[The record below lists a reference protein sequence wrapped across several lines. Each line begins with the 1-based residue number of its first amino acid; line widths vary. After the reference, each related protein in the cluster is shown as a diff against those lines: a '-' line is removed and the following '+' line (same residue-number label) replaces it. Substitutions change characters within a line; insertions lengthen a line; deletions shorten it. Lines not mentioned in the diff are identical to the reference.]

1 MPRYQ
6 ESQIQAFEDHLEF
19 LHLAFMALEHE
30 KSPGYG
36 KLLFNNVMK

>member
-19 LHLAFMALEHE
+19 LHLAFMTLEHE
-30 KSPGYG
+30 NAPGSG
-36 KLLFNNVMK
+36 KLLFNNAMK